1 MKVLVTGGAGYIGS
15 FIVKVLG
22 ERGDDVL
29 VYDNLSTGHRW
40 AVLYGKL
47 VEGDL
52 NNSKTLENIFS
63 YFKPDA
69 VIHMAASVVV
79 PESVKY
85 PLKYYRNNVINSI
98 NLLETCERFNVKKFI
113 FSSSAAVYGIPHTNP
128 VKEDMPLNPINP
140 YGSTKLVVE
149 KLLQD
154 LPIQHVCLRYF
165 NVAGADE
172 KCRIGQAVKDATHL
186 ITRCV
191 RTALGKCRCL
201 EIYGSDYDTD
211 DGTCIRD
218 YIHVEDL
225 AQAHI
230 LALDYLM
237 DGGKSSIF
245 NCGYGHG
252 YSVLEV
258 VNKTKEVMNID
269 FPVRFKG
276 RREGDPPVL
285 IADSEKIR
293 KMLNFKPRY
302 DDLEFII
309 RTAGNWEKRVWEE
322 NLF

>member
-237 DGGKSSIF
+237 DSGKSSIF

-258 VNKTKEVMNID
+258 VNKTRKVMNID

>member
-1 MKVLVTGGAGYIGS
+1 MKVFVAGGAGYIGS
-15 FIVKVLG
+15 FIVKALG
-22 ERGDDVL
+22 EKGYDIL
-29 VYDNLSTGHRW
+29 VYDNLSTGHAW
-40 AVLYGKL
+40 AVLYGEL
-47 VEGDL
+47 IRGDL
-52 NNSKTLENIFS
+52 NDNKTLEDVFS
-63 YFKPDA
+63 CFKPDA
-69 VIHMAASVVV
+69 VIHMAASIVV

-98 NLLETCERFNVKKFI
+98 NLMETCEKFNVKKFV
-113 FSSSAAVYGIPHTNP
+113 FSSSAAVYGIPRVNP
-128 VKEDMPLNPINP
+128 VEEDMALNPINP
-140 YGSTKLVVE
+140 YGYTKLMVE
-149 KLLQD
+149 KILQD

-172 KCRIGQAVKDATHL
+172 KRRIGQVVKDATHL

-191 RTALGKCRCL
+191 RTALGKYRCL
-201 EIYGSDYDTD
+201 EIYGNNYDTD

-225 AQAHI
+225 AQAHV

-237 DGGKSSIF
+237 DGGNSNVF

-258 VNKTKEVMNID
+258 VNKTKEVMNIN
-269 FPVRFKG
+269 FPTKFKE

-285 IADSEKIR
+285 IADSKKIR
-293 KMLNFKPRY
+293 KMLHFKPQH

-309 RTAGNWEKRVWEE
+309 RTAGNWEKKVWEE
-322 NLF
+322 KLF

>member
-47 VEGDL
+47 IEGDL

-276 RREGDPPVL
+276 RRKGDPPVL

-293 KMLNFKPRY
+293 KMLDFEPRY

>member
-52 NNSKTLENIFS
+52 NDSKTLENIFS
-63 YFKPDA
+63 YFKPDV

-79 PESVKY
+79 PESIKY

-98 NLLETCERFNVKKFI
+98 NLLETCEKFNVKKFI
-113 FSSSAAVYGIPHTNP
+113 FSSSAAVYGITHTNP

-140 YGSTKLVVE
+140 YGSTKLIIE

-154 LPIQHVCLRYF
+154 LSIQHVCLRYF

-191 RTALGKCRCL
+191 RTALGKYRCL

-237 DGGKSSIF
+237 DGGKSNIF

-293 KMLNFKPRY
+293 KMLDFEPRY

>member
-293 KMLNFKPRY
+293 KMLDFKPRY